1 LRFKA
6 STVFPQLKSGD
17 GRVTLDVDEEMAVLS
32 MDGDPVLSIPVI
44 FEHVL
49 TAGQA
54 DEIARAWPQAA
65 VLVAFERSSPQA
77 RATLR
82 EAGIP
87 YATASGE
94 LFLHAPPI
102 HVEWPAAK
110 GSGWPTGATSSPFA
124 IRASRVARWLLL
136 HGDAE
141 PSFKQLGEE
150 IELSESVVSRTIR
163 ALEEDGLVTVASD
176 SEDARRR
183 RVGLRDAG
191 GMLDAL
197 ERADAAR
204 RPRRQAWEI
213 GARNIDQTLARL
225 RAGEDYLEI
234 PYALG
239 GLLAASLMVRVV
251 EPVAVDVWI
260 PRGTIDRW
268 REELGALPA
277 RPGPGR
283 LTIWVAPDPFVL
295 QLRERVKE
303 GWVADP
309 VQTYLDCRRA
319 GERALEAAEAIRQEM
334 RW

>member
-1 LRFKA
+1 
-6 STVFPQLKSGD
+6 
-17 GRVTLDVDEEMAVLS
+17 
-32 MDGDPVLSIPVI
+32 MDGVLVLTIPVV
-44 FEHVL
+44 FEQAL

-54 DEIARAWPQAA
+54 DEIARAWPKAA
-65 VLVAFERSSPQA
+65 VLVAFERSSPEA
-77 RATLR
+77 RETLR
-82 EAGIP
+82 EAGVP
-87 YATASGE
+87 YAAASGE
-94 LFLHAPPI
+94 VFLHAPPI
-102 HVEWPAAK
+102 HVEWPASK
-110 GSGWPTGATSSPFA
+110 GSGWPPGVTSSPFA

-136 HGDAE
+136 NVNAE

-163 ALEEDGLVTVASD
+163 ALEEDGLVTVGSD

-183 RVGLRDAG
+183 RVRLRNAG
-191 GMLDAL
+191 EMLDAL

-204 RPRRQAWEI
+204 RPRRQTWEI
-213 GARNIDQTLARL
+213 GARSIDQTLARL
-225 RAGEDYLEI
+225 RTGEKYLEL

-239 GLLAASLMVRVV
+239 GLLAASLMIRVV
-251 EPVAVDVWI
+251 EPVAVDAWI
-260 PRGTIDRW
+260 PRGAIDRW

-303 GWVADP
+303 GWVVDP